1 MMGLRWFI
9 NVVGATYGMTLKLVL
24 LLLAALPALAFSQ
37 SAEDYCYSERVQGEA
52 CYQDC
57 CESLGYT
64 WSGGGCMVSGS
75 DESYVS
81 SMCDYCTDSYVQCVQ
96 DYEGGQTG
104 SYSSSGGGC
113 CAGAILLSLVP
124 LAVIV
129 KK

>member
-1 MMGLRWFI
+1 
-9 NVVGATYGMTLKLVL
+9 MTLKLVL

-37 SAEDYCYSERVQGEA
+37 GAEDYCYSERVQGEA

-96 DYEGGQTG
+96 DYESGQSGQPGGYSG
-104 SYSSSGGGC
+104 SGGGGC
-113 CAGAILLSLVP
+113 CAGAVLLSVIP